1 MTLVALYFLINAQK
15 LKKNGMNEIVG
26 MIFTG
31 RSMLILMGVYAM
43 YVGFLYNDQFSLGV
57 DWFGTT
63 WSFPEGGITGKWSGR
78 VYPMGLDPI
87 WHDKANSL
95 LFYNS
100 FNMKFAVIFGI
111 AQMILGVTL
120 KWMNNIYMRNW
131 VDFFCEAIPQMI
143 FMLSFFG
150 WMIVL
155 IVVKWLIVPP
165 RAPPH
170 A

>member
-100 FNMKFAVIFGI
+100 FKMKFAVIFRYRADDSRRD
-111 AQMILGVTL
+111 AQVDEQHLHAQLGGL
-120 KWMNNIYMRNW
+120 LLRGHS
-131 VDFFCEAIPQMI
+131 QMI